1 MTILGGML
9 LAGAWLAALAAG
21 PPQHA
26 YRPPPAF
33 VNPRPAPRPAFV
45 ATPRSPAHDE
55 ATLPPV
61 RYEGSRRLTRFLDLT
76 MNNSPYPGDHWQT
89 PNAST
94 GPLQAWYANVTKG
107 VTARAFADIAATLHC
122 DAWEYDVMN
131 DGSGSDGGNGHTAFF
146 SPTGP
151 IFPQLREKDCDFF
164 GELSSELK
172 ARGMEVFVYMPIAY
186 NHYFAAEHPEAGW
199 LYRNKTSGR
208 IPRPLNISCLNYPVS
223 HHDTSTFFPRVPA
236 ISFTTIRFVT
246 GLHRARRQLH
256 AAGHP
261 AVRAGGGALR
271 RLADDDRPPLR
282 RLQALLPR
290 ALRRGAPADLEARGL
305 APAV

>member
-1 MTILGGML
+1 MLGVL
-9 LAGAWLAALAAG
+9 LAGAWLAALAAS

-33 VNPRPAPRPAFV
+33 VNPRPTARPAFV

-151 IFPQLREKDCDFF
+151 VFPQLREKDCDFF

-186 NHYFAAEHPEAGW
+186 NHYFTTAHPEAGW

-223 HHDTSTFFPRVPA
+223 RHDIARIRVA
-236 ISFTTIRFVT
+236 FKQCQRYRSQRY
-246 GLHRARRQLH
+246 
-256 AAGHP
+256 
-261 AVRAGGGALR
+261 
-271 RLADDDRPPLR
+271 
-282 RLQALLPR
+282 
-290 ALRRGAPADLEARGL
+290 DL
-305 APAV
+305 